1 MNIQLNLQSILY
13 RIDHISRYRLIAFIF
28 ALEVLIFWADYVT
41 GPLAPFEHLY
51 IVPILIAAFFLNSKW
66 AYFLTL
72 IATVGGIPVFL
83 KLLDEFDL
91 TPVLLD
97 FVSKGTIFFTIAFL
111 GKRIRELLKN
121 LHCLASEDS
130 LTKANSRRHFYET
143 STAEIARSYRYKHPI
158 SIAFIDLDNF
168 KEVNDKQGHDK
179 GDQLLA
185 ETASTIRADL
195 REGDLLGRLGGD
207 EFGILLGQTDQEQA
221 KIILTRM
228 RENLLNAIA
237 PFETKVTFS
246 IGVVTYLADKQI
258 TIDDLLALADNA
270 MYTIKKSTKNSIQ
283 SVIA

>member
-1 MNIQLNLQSILY
+1 MN
-13 RIDHISRYRLIAFIF
+13 RIDNLNKHRLIAFIL
-28 ALEVLIFWADYVT
+28 ALEVSIFWADYVT

-51 IVPILIAAFFLNSKW
+51 IVPILIAAFFLNSQW
-66 AYFLTL
+66 AYFITL
-72 IATVGGIPVFL
+72 MATLGGIPIFL
-83 KLLDEFDL
+83 KLLDEFNL

-97 FVSKGTIFFTIAFL
+97 FISKGTIFFTIAFL
-111 GKRIRELLKN
+111 AKRLRELLNK
-121 LHCLASEDS
+121 LHGLASVDS

-179 GDQLLA
+179 GDQLLV

-207 EFGILLGQTDQEQA
+207 EFGILLGQTDQKQA

-270 MYTIKKSTKNSIQ
+270 MYAIKKSTKNAIRSI
-283 SVIA
+283 IA